1 VHQAQVD
8 QQSANRRA
16 TVKRI
21 TGQYSGDYKRRAK
34 AVRQSAVNCHICGDP
49 ARINDPWTADHII
62 AGDRNSPLA
71 PAHRSCNERRGNKPL
86 T

>member
-1 VHQAQVD
+1 
-8 QQSANRRA
+8 
-16 TVKRI
+16 VKRI

-34 AVRQSAVNCHICGDP
+34 AVREQAVNCHICGDP
-49 ARINDPWTADHII
+49 ARTNDPWTADHII

>member
-8 QQSANRRA
+8 QQTANRRA
-16 TVKRI
+16 TVKKL

-34 AVRQSAVNCHICGDP
+34 AVRQQAVNCHICGDP
-49 ARINDPWTADHII
+49 ARINDPWEADHINP
-62 AGDRNSPLA
+62 ADPTSKLL